1 MAEPFAVRG
10 HPFAV
15 RYLSPMTYTT
25 LLLDIDSD
33 GIAVVTVNRPDKL
46 NALNTTMIAELA
58 TVAEQVASDPAI
70 RAVIITGAG
79 PKSFVA
85 GADIGE
91 LSQLDARN
99 GRKLAEHGQATFRAF
114 EKLGKPVIAA
124 VNGFALGG
132 GCELA
137 MACHMRLA
145 SPNAKFG
152 QPEVKLGL
160 VPGYGGTV
168 RLPRLVGRGRAAE
181 ILTTARMVDAAEAE
195 RIGLVNRVVPA
206 EELMPE
212 ARKLAASIIAQSP
225 VAVALCLKQLDEGEA
240 VSLDMALDLEAEA
253 FGIACG
259 SEDRAE
265 GTTAFLEKRA
275 PVFPGR

>member
-1 MAEPFAVRG
+1 
-10 HPFAV
+10 
-15 RYLSPMTYTT
+15 MTYTT
-25 LLLDIDSD
+25 LLFDIDSD

-46 NALNTTMIAELA
+46 NALNSTVIAELA
-58 TVAEQVASDPAI
+58 SAAEQIASDPAI

-85 GADIGE
+85 GADISE
-91 LSQLDARN
+91 LAQVDGSS
-99 GRKLAEHGQATFRAF
+99 GRELAQRGQNTF

-160 VPGYGGTV
+160 IPGYGGTV

-195 RIGLVNRVVPA
+195 RIGLVNRVVGA
-206 EELMPE
+206 EELMDE
-212 ARKLAASIIAQSP
+212 ARKLALSIIAQSP

-240 VSLDMALDLEAEA
+240 VSLDMALNLEAEA
-253 FGIACG
+253 FGVACG

-265 GTTAFLEKRA
+265 GTTAFLEKRPPA
-275 PVFPGR
+275 FPGR